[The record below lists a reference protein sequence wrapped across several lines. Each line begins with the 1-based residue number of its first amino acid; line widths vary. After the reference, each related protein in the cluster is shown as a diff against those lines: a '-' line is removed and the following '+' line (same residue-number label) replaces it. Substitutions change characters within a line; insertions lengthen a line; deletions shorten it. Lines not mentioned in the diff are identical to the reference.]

1 MTRNR
6 MRFLLPE
13 ILKCSL
19 KTFQVTFSNK
29 ARLQQTLR
37 SFQSKVKKE
46 AARGETPKGG
56 RLGNQIRDQEP
67 EKEFERLRIA
77 ADVEEEEILFST
89 PLSLVEDIP
98 VTTQS
103 DQESSSEG
111 EQVTTTTTEEEK
123 ATSADITTPATTTT
137 TTTTTTKG
145 TTEPETPRSILP
157 NQKARVVASTHV
169 RFPQEDNESEGRHS
183 IAFGPQ
189 LPLSQQ
195 DSQLAQGPRNSQLA
209 QGPRDSQPPQ
219 VQPGPQLRP
228 EEKQTAQMSKGPE
241 LPQGTISFQPRHP
254 DPILQVLCK
263 LFSEMLMMQL
273 HHISCRERYVMPK
286 F

>member
-1 MTRNR
+1 M
-6 MRFLLPE
+6 
-13 ILKCSL
+13 
-19 KTFQVTFSNK
+19 
-29 ARLQQTLR
+29 
-37 SFQSKVKKE
+37 KKE
-46 AARGETPKGG
+46 ARGETPKGG

-77 ADVEEEEILFST
+77 ADGEEEEILFST

-123 ATSADITTPATTTT
+123 ATTVDITTPATT

-195 DSQLAQGPRNSQLA
+195 DSQLAQGPR
-209 QGPRDSQPPQ
+209 DSQPAQ
-219 VQPGPQLRP
+219 VQPGPQLP
-228 EEKQTAQMSKGPE
+228 EEEKQSAQMSKGPE

-254 DPILQVLCK
+254 DPILQVSCK

-273 HHISCRERYVMPK
+273 HDISCGGRCVMPE

>member
-1 MTRNR
+1 M
-6 MRFLLPE
+6 
-13 ILKCSL
+13 
-19 KTFQVTFSNK
+19 
-29 ARLQQTLR
+29 
-37 SFQSKVKKE
+37 KKE

-56 RLGNQIRDQEP
+56 RLGNQIRNREP

-111 EQVTTTTTEEEK
+111 EQVTTTTTTEEEK
-123 ATSADITTPATTTT
+123 ATTADITTPATTMTA
-137 TTTTTTKG
+137 TTKA
-145 TTEPETPRSILP
+145 TTEPETPQSILP

-195 DSQLAQGPRNSQLA
+195 DSQLAQGPR
-209 QGPRDSQPPQ
+209 DSQPAQ
-219 VQPGPQLRP
+219 VQPGPQLP
-228 EEKQTAQMSKGPE
+228 EEEKQSAQMSKGPE

-254 DPILQVLCK
+254 DPILQVRCK
-263 LFSEMLMMQL
+263 LFSEMLMMR
-273 HHISCRERYVMPK
+273 SCITYLCRGRCVMPK

>member
-1 MTRNR
+1 ML
-6 MRFLLPE
+6 M
-13 ILKCSL
+13 

-56 RLGNQIRDQEP
+56 RLGNQIRDREP

-89 PLSLVEDIP
+89 PLSLGEDVQ

-103 DQESSSEG
+103 DKESSSEG
-111 EQVTTTTTEEEK
+111 EQVTTTTTTEEEK
-123 ATSADITTPATTTT
+123 ATTADITTPATTTT
-137 TTTTTTKG
+137 TTTKA

-195 DSQLAQGPRNSQLA
+195 DSQLAQGS
-209 QGPRDSQPPQ
+209 RDSQPPQ
-219 VQPGPQLRP
+219 AQPGPQLP
-228 EEKQTAQMSKGPE
+228 EEEKQSAQMSKE

-254 DPILQVLCK
+254 DPILQVSCK

-273 HHISCRERYVMPK
+273 HDISCGEDV
-286 F
+286 